1 MILPASYL
9 NGFAPRDGQPLYP
22 SLWTGCVGAWN
33 PGLGPSGLVL
43 RDQSGFSRH
52 GTLTNGPTFAASQ
65 GKYAMSFDGVDDY
78 VDLGN
83 STQYRLGPSNSFS
96 ICAWADITLGSSNRV
111 IMGNGFSTKGYHVRL
126 TTSNTIRFIVLSTG
140 SDYVFSDS
148 SVITS
153 RWYHVAGVW
162 NKTNT
167 IVYVDGICFAG
178 FTAGGTLGDF
188 AVTTNLFIGQSENAG
203 FALGKIDDSRFYNR
217 ALSPDEIRTLATRRG
232 IAYEMA
238 PRRRSS
244 AQVTVAPLRYNLFS
258 GSIGN
263 TDVIGAS

>member
-1 MILPASYL
+1 
-9 NGFAPRDGQPLYP
+9 
-22 SLWTGCVGAWN
+22 
-33 PGLGPSGLVL
+33 VL
-43 RDQSGFSRH
+43 RDQSGNQNH
-52 GTLTNGPTFAASQ
+52 GTLTNGPTWAASQ

-83 STQYRLGPSNSFS
+83 STQYKLGLSNSFS
-96 ICAWADITLGSSNRV
+96 ICAWADITIGSSNRV

-126 TTSNTIRFIVLSTG
+126 TTANTIRFIVLSTG
-140 SDYVFSDS
+140 SDFVFSDS

-153 RWYHVAGVW
+153 RWHHVAGVW

-178 FTAGGTLGDF
+178 FTVGGTLGDF
-188 AVTTNLFIGQSENAG
+188 AVTTNLFIGQSENTG

-244 AQVTVAPLRYNLFS
+244 SAVAAFNRRRRLLL
-258 GSIGN
+258 GS
-263 TDVIGAS
+263 T